1 MCVQTTSEKA
11 LRKQLQQH
19 FKSDMNEKKA
29 FIKEH
34 VSRAAAAAAPA
45 PRQHCLPG
53 WLWTRVSQ
61 LSLALS
67 ANSRLIILQQPGLT
81 TRTVW
86 CCTAMYRQR
95 EQRAMSIHARPC
107 GAVQCEG
114 LSSCSCTTTG
124 DI

>member
-1 MCVQTTSEKA
+1 MSVQTTSEKA

-61 LSLALS
+61 LFGPVS
-67 ANSRLIILQQPGLT
+67 QQQNYHPAA
-81 TRTVW
+81 TRAHNQDSVVLH
-86 CCTAMYRQR
+86 CNVCTG
-95 EQRAMSIHARPC
+95 SVSNVPC
-107 GAVQCEG
+107 QSMPDPAGQCSVKG
-114 LSSCSCTTTG
+114 
-124 DI
+124 